1 MKILLL
7 SDANSIHTLRWV
19 ESLKRNNFNILLF
32 SIFEPNA
39 KRIKKYKE
47 LNIKVISPNLK
58 SKIKNLREP
67 NIGKIKYIL
76 SIPLLKRAVRDFR
89 PNVIHAH
96 YASSY
101 GLLAFLSRFKPFILS
116 VWGSDIYDFPNRS
129 RFNKFLTKII
139 IRSAD
144 TVCSTSI
151 AMKKIINKEF
161 LRKDVELISFGVDTN
176 YFKPV
181 KKKKNNFVGTIKSIE
196 KHNGIGCLLDAAK
209 IIINEY
215 KKDIN
220 FMIVGDGS
228 LKREMIQKV
237 AELGLNKKVS
247 FPGFIQHDEIVDY
260 FNRLSIFIAVSEI
273 ESFGVSILE
282 AASCEIPSI
291 TSNIGGLTEVNSHNK
306 TGFIIGVNDPQALAK
321 HIIKLYDNEEMRL
334 KFGKSARKRVLNNF
348 DWEKN
353 VRQMIK
359 IYNNI
364 YSIYE
369 A

>member
-32 SIFEPNA
+32 SLFEPNA

-47 LNIKVISPNLK
+47 LNIKVISPNLR

-76 SIPLLKRAVRDFR
+76 SIPLLKKTIRNFQ
-89 PNVIHAH
+89 PNTIHAH

-101 GLLAFLSRFKPFILS
+101 GVLAFISRFKPFILS
-116 VWGSDIYDFPNRS
+116 VWGSDIYDFPCRS
-129 RFNKFLTKII
+129 RFNKFLIKMII
-139 IRSAD
+139 GSAD
-144 TVCSTSI
+144 IVCSTSI
-151 AMKKIINKEF
+151 AMKEIIKKEF
-161 LRKDVELISFGVDTN
+161 LRRDVELIPFGVDTN
-176 YFKPV
+176 YFKP
-181 KKKKNNFVGTIKSIE
+181 KEKKKNNFVIGTIKSIE
-196 KHNGIGCLLDAAK
+196 KHNGISCLIDAAE
-209 IIINEY
+209 IIICDY
-215 KKDIN
+215 KKDVN

-228 LKREMIQKV
+228 LKRKMIQKV
-237 AELGLNKKVS
+237 VELGLNEKVS
-247 FPGFIQHDEIVDY
+247 FPGFVQHDEIVDY
-260 FNRLSIFIAVSEI
+260 FNKLSIFISVSER
-273 ESFGVSILE
+273 ESFGVSVLE

-291 TSNIGGLTEVNSHNK
+291 TSNIGGLIEVNSHNK
-306 TGFIIGVNDPQALAK
+306 TGFTIGVNDPQALAK
-321 HIIKLYDNEEMRL
+321 HILKLYEDEKLRL

-364 YSIYE
+364 
-369 A
+369 